1 MLFTFQLAHRLS
13 ITETAKYLN
22 MTQPTL
28 SKHISQLENE
38 LHMQLFTRSH
48 FGLRVTR
55 EGLELL
61 NEAYNIIEAQDRL
74 LQHAEFLQYNPL
86 PTLVIGGESNDDA
99 ATICL
104 GKAVTELSA
113 QFGTSFIEITHNH
126 DENNEEAVRNGEVDL
141 CFDYIYVEDL
151 VDYEDLDCILVT
163 RMPWYAIVSPNNP
176 LFMRESL
183 TFEDLA
189 GQTLIKMEGNRLC
202 HAWTH
207 VERYLKEHHI
217 DVRYRRQYAMK
228 SVDIVTLIASLN
240 RDILLLGESFAQ
252 RLIASG
258 NPRIKAIPLTDNI
271 GYLHKSCFA
280 CLSGENES
288 YYISSICL
296 VVRTHH
302 ALLYLFALQ

>member
-1 MLFTFQLAHRLS
+1 MDIQLITEFVELAHRLS

-38 LHMQLFTRSH
+38 LHVQLFTRSH

-61 NEAYNIIEAQDRL
+61 NEAYTIIEAQDRL

-86 PTLVIGGESNDDA
+86 PTLVVGGESTDDA
-99 ATICL
+99 ATIFL

-113 QFGTSFIEITHNH
+113 QFGTNFIEITHNH
-126 DENNEEAVRNGEVDL
+126 DENNKEAVRNGEVDL

-163 RMPWYAIVSPNNP
+163 RMPWYAIVSPSNP

-202 HAWTH
+202 YAWTR

-240 RDILLLGESFAQ
+240 RDVLLLGESFAQ
-252 RLIASG
+252 RLITSG

-271 GYLHKSCFA
+271 GYLPF
-280 CLSGENES
+280 SGVYRKDNTNP
-288 YYISSICL
+288 
-296 VVRTHH
+296 V
-302 ALLYLFALQ
+302 LLAFLEKMKATI